1 MKAIL
6 ITSSI
11 LILLIAALR
20 PLLRGR
26 IDPRIQYALWLAAA
40 LRLLIPGNLFTSA
53 YSALALL
60 ERADR
65 GPGIVETIGQTPI
78 PAQSYDS
85 ARAQVVEEYRRQGV
99 PEAQLTPSD
108 LMAID
113 TQARELMHGPTLAE
127 LAAKCARPLWLGGAA
142 AMALWFGAVNWK
154 LRRRLRGAR
163 RIEADCPLPVYVT
176 DALPSPCLC
185 GALRPR
191 IYVTPAA
198 LDGPDRLRH
207 VLAHELTHYRHKDPW
222 WALVR
227 CACLCLYW
235 FDPLVWWAAALSR
248 QDCELACD
256 EGAIRAL
263 GEGERIPYGRT
274 LVGLIAAGRTPLLQT
289 ATTMTGGKRRVRER
303 VKLIARR
310 PKTVIAVA
318 LALALIV
325 GCAVGCTFSGA
336 PEGGTPIS
344 ATADS
349 LPERLRDLPAE
360 LSGYVDARQAEPG
373 ALATYRLTVPADWED
388 ERFAD
393 ILSVCSFQKE
403 GFRGW
408 PADGEDSLWEMAAQ
422 SDTRYY
428 AIRRWRE
435 ELYPGGYEFWDIHRD
450 VRAFVEKTLLETE
463 GVEPYTPAQPLSTL
477 AARLNGIPEE
487 LQPQVVNRPED
498 TSVLGQDGVLASYW
512 WDVPADWE
520 YDFMPWLLTVYQWD
534 QARFEQHLNP
544 QGNGGY
550 GAFDDVVVFARG
562 SGHYYVF
569 DQPAA
574 GRFKME
580 GAEEYTAA
588 YQAIRAFAEKT
599 VLETQDV
606 EPYTPAQPVDTL
618 QARLRNLP
626 AELQPDVVIREADI
640 PQDGSTRLAVSYWMK
655 LSEEEWAVGAGY
667 LAGVYLWNEEKFLSA
682 FYYGD
687 HSGMTCFARTDDNYY
702 FVITQPTSAAYPRDT
717 GPERYQELFDAVP
730 EFVRETV
737 LAAQG
742 VEPFDPEDALTPAQA
757 DIKSVTDAIANAPS
771 LNMALTVK
779 RDDGASAGYIR
790 KDVTDYDSYWVHQL
804 NALVIDFEWEAF
816 PDNIP
821 DDLLHSMQRGGGLT
835 ISVPD
840 GPALIL
846 HQTDNVI
853 WISHGDG
860 EGTTLYRAVSRHG
873 VPLEPD
879 SSMASPGPYH
889 HLRIW
894 FDEVDIAALRAPS
907 AFIPDDGRSHEDIAR
922 GWAEGWE
929 GAMTTAVPGG
939 FHTCTYVDVRD
950 VRVETD
956 WPEHMRRSAAQRIGQ
971 AAEDFGKTWFPFGY
985 QTVFIPENQTSKM
998 QLMAG
1003 STEDYVGD
1011 DAPEGAYIYGR
1022 VGYMILTD
1030 QGWTCREVGTG
1041 W

>member
-40 LRLLIPGNLFTSA
+40 LRLLLPGSLFTSA

-65 GPGIVETIGQTPI
+65 GAEIVETIGQTPI

-113 TQARELMHGPTLAE
+113 TQARELMRGPTLAE
-127 LAAKCARPLWLGGAA
+127 LAAKYARPVWLGGAA
-142 AMALWFGAVNWK
+142 LMALWFAAVNWK
-154 LRRRLRGAR
+154 LRRRLRDAR

-191 IYVTPAA
+191 LYVTPAA

-207 VLAHELTHYRHKDPW
+207 VLAHELTHYRHRDHW

-235 FDPLVWWAAALSR
+235 FDPLAWWAAALSR

-256 EGAIRAL
+256 EGAIRVL
-263 GEGERIPYGRT
+263 GEAERIPYGRT

-303 VKLIARR
+303 VKLIARG
-310 PKTVIAVA
+310 PKTVIALA
-318 LALALIV
+318 LAAALIV

-336 PEGGTPIS
+336 PEVPLD
-344 ATADS
+344 AQREPQ
-349 LPERLRDLPAE
+349 LLDLP
-360 LSGYVDARQAEPG
+360 S
-373 ALATYRLTVPADWED
+373 
-388 ERFAD
+388 
-393 ILSVCSFQKE
+393 
-403 GFRGW
+403 
-408 PADGEDSLWEMAAQ
+408 
-422 SDTRYY
+422 
-428 AIRRWRE
+428 
-435 ELYPGGYEFWDIHRD
+435 
-450 VRAFVEKTLLETE
+450 
-463 GVEPYTPAQPLSTL
+463 
-477 AARLNGIPEE
+477 RLNDIPEE
-487 LQPQVVNRPED
+487 LQPQVVNRPEN

-512 WDVPADWE
+512 WDVPAEWE
-520 YDFMPWLLTVYQWD
+520 YELMPWLLTVYQWD
-534 QARFEQHLNP
+534 QARFEEHLHP

-550 GAFDDVVVFARG
+550 GAFDDVVVFAQDNN
-562 SGHYYVF
+562 GHYFVF
-569 DQPAA
+569 DQPTS

-580 GAEEYTAA
+580 DAEEYTAA
-588 YQAIRAFAEKT
+588 FQTIRAFAEKT
-599 VLETQDV
+599 VLETQGV
-606 EPYTPAQPVDTL
+606 EPYTPAQPADTL

-626 AELQPDVVIREADI
+626 AELQSDVVLREVDI
-640 PQDGSTRLAVSYWMK
+640 PEDGSTVFAVSYWMK
-655 LSEEEWAVGAGY
+655 LSEEEWDAGAGH
-667 LAGVYLWNEEKFLSA
+667 LANVYLWSETAFHSA
-682 FYYGD
+682 FYEGD
-687 HSGMTCFARTDDNYY
+687 HSGMTCFARTDDNCY

-742 VEPFDPEDALTPAQA
+742 VEPFDPDALTPAQA

-771 LNMALTVK
+771 LTMALSVT
-779 RDDGASAGYIR
+779 RDDGTGAGYIR
-790 KDVTDYDSYWVHQL
+790 RDVTDYDSYWVRRL
-804 NALVIDFEWEAF
+804 NTLATDFEWEAF
-816 PDNIP
+816 TDHIP
-821 DDLLHSMQRGGGLT
+821 DELLKSMQQDSVLT
-835 ISVPD
+835 ISVPNG

-846 HQTDNVI
+846 HQRDDVI
-853 WISHGDG
+853 WASHGDG
-860 EGTTLYRAVSRHG
+860 KGTTLYQ
-873 VPLEPD
+873 
-879 SSMASPGPYH
+879 ASPHNPEETLGTHPFLWPGPYGK
-889 HLRIW
+889 LRGW
-894 FDEVDIAALRAPS
+894 FDEVDIAALRASS
-907 AFIPDDGRSHEDIAR
+907 AFIPDDGRSHEEIAR
-922 GWAEGWE
+922 AWAEGWE
-929 GAMTTAVPGG
+929 GAMTKAAPGG
-939 FHTCTYVDVRD
+939 LYTCAYVDVRN

-956 WPEHMRRSAAQRIGQ
+956 WPENMRRSSAQRIGQ
-971 AAEDFGKTWFPFGY
+971 AVEDFGKTWFPFGY
-985 QTVFIPENQTSKM
+985 QTVFVPENSSALM

-1003 STEDYVGD
+1003 STEEYAGD
-1011 DAPEGAYIYGR
+1011 DAPEGACTYGC
-1022 VGYMILTD
+1022 VGYMILTE

>member
-113 TQARELMHGPTLAE
+113 TQARELMRGPTLAE

-198 LDGPDRLRH
+198 LDGPERLRH
-207 VLAHELTHYRHKDPW
+207 VLAHELTHYRHRDPW

-263 GEGERIPYGRT
+263 GEAERIPYGRT

-289 ATTMTGGKRRVRER
+289 ATTMTGGRRRVRER

-310 PKTVIAVA
+310 PKTVIA
-318 LALALIV
+318 LALAAALLV

-336 PEGGTPIS
+336 PETPLDAQREPQLLDLPS
-344 ATADS
+344 RLND
-349 LPERLRDLPAE
+349 LPEE
-360 LSGYVDARQAEPG
+360 LGAKVSTQDTESG

-435 ELYPGGYEFWDIHRD
+435 ELYPSGYEYWDVHRD

-463 GVEPYTPAQPLSTL
+463 GVEPYSPGQPADTL
-477 AARLNGIPEE
+477 PARLLDIPEE
-487 LQPQVVNRPED
+487 LRADVTALPGGEPTATLNDDFTALAQYWMIRP
-498 TSVLGQDGVLASYW
+498 W
-512 WDVPADWE
+512 AD
-520 YDFMPWLLTVYQWD
+520 YDETGMGWLLTVYRWD
-534 QARFEQHLNP
+534 QAQFERYYPELEVT
-544 QGNGGY
+544 GG
-550 GAFDDVVVFARG
+550 VNCFAKDEKF
-562 SGHYYVF
+562 YYVTF
-569 DQPAA
+569 RATDARAPSSETGYADT
-574 GRFKME
+574 FE
-580 GAEEYTAA
+580 
-588 YQAIRAFAEKT
+588 AIRAFAEKV
-599 VLETQDV
+599 VLETEGV
-606 EPYTPAQPVDTL
+606 EPLAPRADTL
-618 QARLRNLP
+618 LERLRNLP

-655 LSEEEWAVGAGY
+655 LSEEEWAVGSGY

-682 FYYGD
+682 FFYGD

-929 GAMTTAVPGG
+929 GAMAKAVPGG

-956 WPEHMRRSAAQRIGQ
+956 WPENMRRSAAQRIGQ
-971 AAEDFGKTWFPFGY
+971 AVEDFGKTWFPFGY

>member
-26 IDPRIQYALWLAAA
+26 IDPRIQYALWLAVA

-65 GPGIVETIGQTPI
+65 GAEIVETIGQTPI

-99 PEAQLTPSD
+99 SEAQLTPSD

-113 TQARELMHGPTLAE
+113 AEVRELMRGPTLAE
-127 LAAKCARPLWLGGAA
+127 LAAKYARPLWLGGAA
-142 AMALWFGAVNWK
+142 LMALWFVAVNWK
-154 LRRRLRGAR
+154 LRRRLRGAQ

-191 IYVTPAA
+191 LYVTPAA

-207 VLAHELTHYRHKDPW
+207 VLAHELTHYRHKDHW

-263 GEGERIPYGRT
+263 GEEERIPYGRT
-274 LVGLIAAGRTPLLQT
+274 LVGMIAAGRTSLLQT

-310 PKTVIAVA
+310 PKTVIA
-318 LALALIV
+318 LALAAALLV

-336 PEGGTPIS
+336 PETPLDAQREPQLLDLPS
-344 ATADS
+344 RLND
-349 LPERLRDLPAE
+349 LPEE
-360 LSGYVDARQAEPG
+360 LAAKVSTQDTESG
-373 ALATYRLTVPADWED
+373 ALATYRLAVLADWENPA
-388 ERFAD
+388 FAY
-393 ILSVCSFQKE
+393 ILSVYSFQKE

-408 PADGEDSLWEMAAQ
+408 PSDSDDSVWEVVAQ
-422 SDTRYY
+422 SGTHYY
-428 AIRRWRE
+428 AVHRWRE
-435 ELYPGGYEFWDIHRD
+435 ELYPSGYEYWDVHRA
-450 VRAFVEKTLLETE
+450 VREYVEKVLFSTE
-463 GVEPYTPAQPLSTL
+463 GVEQIEPGFYLNPAQP
-477 AARLNGIPEE
+477 
-487 LQPQVVNRPED
+487 
-498 TSVLGQDGVLASYW
+498 
-512 WDVPADWE
+512 
-520 YDFMPWLLTVYQWD
+520 
-534 QARFEQHLNP
+534 
-544 QGNGGY
+544 
-550 GAFDDVVVFARG
+550 
-562 SGHYYVF
+562 
-569 DQPAA
+569 
-574 GRFKME
+574 
-580 GAEEYTAA
+580 A
-588 YQAIRAFAEKT
+588 YS
-599 VLETQDV
+599 
-606 EPYTPAQPVDTL
+606 L
-618 QARLRNLP
+618 QARLRDLP
-626 AELQPDVVIREADI
+626 AELQSDVALREVDI
-640 PQDGSTRLAVSYWMK
+640 PEDGSTVFAVSYWMK
-655 LSEEEWAVGAGY
+655 LSEEEWAVGAGH
-667 LAGVYLWNEEKFLSA
+667 LANVYLWSEAQFHSA
-682 FYYGD
+682 FYEGD
-687 HSGMTCFARTDDNYY
+687 HSGMTCFARTDDHYY

-742 VEPFDPEDALTPAQA
+742 VEPFDPDALTPAQA

-779 RDDGASAGYIR
+779 QDDGASAAYIR
-790 KDVTDYDSYWVHQL
+790 RDVTDYDSYWVRRL
-804 NALVIDFEWEAF
+804 NTLAVDFEWEAF
-816 PDNIP
+816 TDHIP
-821 DDLLHSMQRGGGLT
+821 DELLKSMQQDSALT
-835 ISVPD
+835 ISVPNG

-846 HQTDNVI
+846 HQRDDVI
-853 WISHGDG
+853 WASHGDG
-860 EGTTLYRAVSRHG
+860 KGTTLYQ
-873 VPLEPD
+873 
-879 SSMASPGPYH
+879 ASPHNPEETLGTHPFLWPGPYGK
-889 HLRIW
+889 LRGW
-894 FDEVDIAALRAPS
+894 FDEVDVAALRAPS
-907 AFIPDDGRSHEDIAR
+907 AFIPDDGQSHEEIAR
-922 GWAEGWE
+922 AWAEGWE
-929 GAMTTAVPGG
+929 GAMAKAAPGG
-939 FHTCTYVDVRD
+939 RYTCTYVDVRD
-950 VRVETD
+950 VQVETD
-956 WPEHMRRSAAQRIGQ
+956 WPENSRRSSAQRLGQ
-971 AAEDFGKTWFPFGY
+971 AVEDFGKTWFPFGY
-985 QTVFIPENQTSKM
+985 QTVFIPENENAM
-998 QLMAG
+998 NELMAG
-1003 STEDYVGD
+1003 STEEYAVGG
-1011 DAPEGAYIYGR
+1011 APDRMLHAGR

-1030 QGWTCREVGTG
+1030 QGWTCQEPGCTG

>member
-6 ITSSI
+6 LTSSI

-60 ERADR
+60 QR
-65 GPGIVETIGQTPI
+65 GSDPTRIVETIGQIPI
-78 PAQSYDS
+78 PTRTYGS
-85 ARAQVVEEYRRQGV
+85 AWDQALQEFEQENGPITTVAESRDLHAYEQVDYRAQT
-99 PEAQLTPSD
+99 LFWS
-108 LMAID
+108 
-113 TQARELMHGPTLAE
+113 GPTLAE
-127 LAAKCARPLWLGGAA
+127 LAAKCARPIWLGGAA
-142 AMALWFGAVNWK
+142 ATALWFAAVNWR
-154 LRRRLRGAR
+154 LRRRLRDAQ

-263 GEGERIPYGRT
+263 GEEERIPYGRT
-274 LVGLIAAGRTPLLQT
+274 LVGMIAAGRTSLLQT

-310 PKTVIAVA
+310 PKTVIA
-318 LALALIV
+318 LALAVALLV

-336 PEGGTPIS
+336 PETPLDAQREPQLLDLPS
-344 ATADS
+344 RLND
-349 LPERLRDLPAE
+349 LPEE
-360 LSGYVDARQAEPG
+360 LGAKVSTQDTESG
-373 ALATYRLTVPADWED
+373 ALATYRLTVLADWED

-408 PADGEDSLWEMAAQ
+408 PAGGEDCLWEMTAQ

-428 AIRRWRE
+428 AVRRWRE
-435 ELYPGGYEFWDIHRD
+435 ELYPSGYEFWDIHRD

-463 GVEPYTPAQPLSTL
+463 GVEPYSP
-477 AARLNGIPEE
+477 I
-487 LQPQVVNRPED
+487 
-498 TSVLGQDGVLASYW
+498 
-512 WDVPADWE
+512 
-520 YDFMPWLLTVYQWD
+520 
-534 QARFEQHLNP
+534 
-544 QGNGGY
+544 
-550 GAFDDVVVFARG
+550 
-562 SGHYYVF
+562 
-569 DQPAA
+569 QPA
-574 GRFKME
+574 
-580 GAEEYTAA
+580 
-588 YQAIRAFAEKT
+588 
-599 VLETQDV
+599 
-606 EPYTPAQPVDTL
+606 DTL
-618 QARLRNLP
+618 QARLRDLP
-626 AELQPDVVIREADI
+626 AELQADVALREVDI
-640 PQDGSTRLAVSYWMK
+640 PQDGSTEFAVSYWMK

-779 RDDGASAGYIR
+779 QDDGASAAYIR
-790 KDVTDYDSYWVHQL
+790 RDVTNYDSYWVHQL
-804 NALVIDFEWEAF
+804 NALVLDFEWEAF
-816 PDNIP
+816 TDNIP
-821 DDLLHSMQRGGGLT
+821 DELLHSMQRGGGLT

-873 VPLEPD
+873 VPLDQD

-907 AFIPDDGRSHEDIAR
+907 AFIPNDGRSHEEIAR
-922 GWAEGWE
+922 AWAEGWE
-929 GAMTTAVPGG
+929 GAMAKAVPGG
-939 FHTCTYVDVRD
+939 FRTCTYVDVRD

-956 WPEHMRRSAAQRIGQ
+956 WPENVRSSSAQRIGQ
-971 AAEDFGKTWFPFGY
+971 PVEDFGKTWFPFGY
-985 QTVFIPENQTSKM
+985 QVVFIPENQTSKM

-1003 STEDYVGD
+1003 STEDYAGD
-1011 DAPEGAYIYGR
+1011 DAPEGAYTYGL

-1030 QGWTCREVGTG
+1030 QGWTCWEPGCTG

>member
-26 IDPRIQYALWLAAA
+26 IDPRIQYALWLAVA

-65 GPGIVETIGQTPI
+65 GPGIAETIGQIPI
-78 PAQSYDS
+78 PTRTYGS
-85 ARAQVVEEYRRQGV
+85 AWDQALREFEQENGPITVIAESRGLYAYEQVDYRAQT
-99 PEAQLTPSD
+99 LFLS
-108 LMAID
+108 
-113 TQARELMHGPTLAE
+113 GPTLAE

-154 LRRRLRGAR
+154 LRRRLRGAQ

-207 VLAHELTHYRHKDPW
+207 VLAHELTHYRHKDHW

-263 GEGERIPYGRT
+263 GEAERIPYGRT

-336 PEGGTPIS
+336 PEGGKPMS

-349 LPERLRDLPAE
+349 LQARLQDIPEDLKGDVISHPWPSMPVGLADYW
-360 LSGYVDARQAEPG
+360 LDGAADWDSDSAMGWLVSVRQWDQAQFENWIYNDEPG
-373 ALATYRLTVPADWED
+373 NFQVFARDSKSYYAFMRPTGVEYDLED
-388 ERFAD
+388 AERYA
-393 ILSVCSFQKE
+393 
-403 GFRGW
+403 
-408 PADGEDSLWEMAAQ
+408 AAQ
-422 SDTRYY
+422 Q
-428 AIRRWRE
+428 AIW
-435 ELYPGGYEFWDIHRD
+435 
-450 VRAFVEKTLLETE
+450 AFAEKTVLETE
-463 GVEPYTPAQPLSTL
+463 GVEPYTPAQP
-477 AARLNGIPEE
+477 A
-487 LQPQVVNRPED
+487 
-498 TSVLGQDGVLASYW
+498 
-512 WDVPADWE
+512 
-520 YDFMPWLLTVYQWD
+520 
-534 QARFEQHLNP
+534 
-544 QGNGGY
+544 
-550 GAFDDVVVFARG
+550 
-562 SGHYYVF
+562 
-569 DQPAA
+569 
-574 GRFKME
+574 
-580 GAEEYTAA
+580 
-588 YQAIRAFAEKT
+588 
-599 VLETQDV
+599 
-606 EPYTPAQPVDTL
+606 DTL

-626 AELQPDVVIREADI
+626 AELQSDVVLREVDI
-640 PQDGSTRLAVSYWMK
+640 PLDGSTVFAVSYWMK
-655 LSEEEWAVGAGY
+655 LSEEEWDVGAGH
-667 LAGVYLWNEEKFLSA
+667 LANVYLWSERQFHSA
-682 FYYGD
+682 FYEGD
-687 HSGMTCFARTDDNYY
+687 HSGMTCFARTDDHYY

-742 VEPFDPEDALTPAQA
+742 VEPFDPDALTPAQA

-771 LNMALTVK
+771 LTMALSVT
-779 RDDGASAGYIR
+779 RDDGTGAGYIR
-790 KDVTDYDSYWVHQL
+790 RDVTDYDSYWVRRL
-804 NALVIDFEWEAF
+804 NTLATDFEWEAF
-816 PDNIP
+816 TDHIP
-821 DDLLHSMQRGGGLT
+821 DELLQSMQQDSALT
-835 ISVPD
+835 ISVPNG

-846 HQTDNVI
+846 HQRDDVI
-853 WISHGDG
+853 WASHGDG
-860 EGTTLYRAVSRHG
+860 KGTTLYQ
-873 VPLEPD
+873 
-879 SSMASPGPYH
+879 ASPHNPNETLGTHPFLWPGPYGK
-889 HLRIW
+889 LRGW

-922 GWAEGWE
+922 AWAEGWE
-929 GAMTTAVPGG
+929 SAMAKTAPGG
-939 FHTCTYVDVRD
+939 RYTCTYVDVRD

-956 WPEHMRRSAAQRIGQ
+956 WPENMRRSSAQRIGQ

-985 QTVFIPENQTSKM
+985 QTVFVPENGNARNE
-998 QLMAG
+998 LLAG
-1003 STEDYVGD
+1003 STEEYAGD
-1011 DAPEGAYIYGR
+1011 GAPEGAYTYGR

>member
-26 IDPRIQYALWLAAA
+26 IDPRIQYALWLAVA
-40 LRLLIPGNLFTSA
+40 LRLLIPGHLFTSA

-60 ERADR
+60 QR
-65 GPGIVETIGQTPI
+65 GSDPTRIVETIGQIPI
-78 PAQSYDS
+78 PTRTYGS
-85 ARAQVVEEYRRQGV
+85 AWDQALREFEQENGPITVIAESRGLHAYEQVDYRAQT
-99 PEAQLTPSD
+99 LFWS
-108 LMAID
+108 
-113 TQARELMHGPTLAE
+113 GPTLAE

-142 AMALWFGAVNWK
+142 AMALWFAAVNWK
-154 LRRRLRGAR
+154 LRRRLRGAQ

-191 IYVTPAA
+191 IYVTPAT

-207 VLAHELTHYRHKDPW
+207 VLAHELTHYRHRDPW

-235 FDPLVWWAAALSR
+235 FNPLVWWAASLSR

-263 GEGERIPYGRT
+263 GEAERIPYGRT

-318 LALALIV
+318 LAAALLV

-336 PEGGTPIS
+336 PEMPLD
-344 ATADS
+344 AQREPQ
-349 LPERLRDLPAE
+349 LLDLP
-360 LSGYVDARQAEPG
+360 S
-373 ALATYRLTVPADWED
+373 
-388 ERFAD
+388 
-393 ILSVCSFQKE
+393 
-403 GFRGW
+403 
-408 PADGEDSLWEMAAQ
+408 
-422 SDTRYY
+422 
-428 AIRRWRE
+428 
-435 ELYPGGYEFWDIHRD
+435 
-450 VRAFVEKTLLETE
+450 
-463 GVEPYTPAQPLSTL
+463 
-477 AARLNGIPEE
+477 RLNDVPEE
-487 LQPQVVNRPED
+487 LQPQVVNRPEN

-534 QARFEQHLNP
+534 QTRLEEHLHP

-550 GAFDDVVVFARG
+550 GAFDDVVVFAQDNN
-562 SGHYYVF
+562 GHYFVF
-569 DQPAA
+569 DQPAPR
-574 GRFKME
+574 RFKME

-588 YQAIRAFAEKT
+588 FQTIRAFAEKI
-599 VLETQDV
+599 VLETEGV
-606 EPYTPAQPVDTL
+606 EPYFPDQSSL
-618 QARLRNLP
+618 QARLRDLP
-626 AELQPDVVIREADI
+626 AELQADVALREVDI
-640 PQDGSTRLAVSYWMK
+640 SQDGSTRFAVSYWMK

-667 LAGVYLWNEEKFLSA
+667 LAGVYLWSEEAFLSA

-730 EFVRETV
+730 KFVRETV

-771 LNMALTVK
+771 LNMALTIK
-779 RDDGASAGYIR
+779 RDDGTNAAYIHR
-790 KDVTDYDSYWVHQL
+790 DVTDYDSYWVHQL
-804 NALVIDFEWEAF
+804 NTLVMDFEWEAF
-816 PDNIP
+816 PGNIP

-846 HQTDNVI
+846 HQTDTVI
-853 WISHGDG
+853 WVSHGDG
-860 EGTTLYRAVSRHG
+860 EGTTLYQAVSRHG

-879 SSMASPGPYH
+879 SSMASPAPYH

-922 GWAEGWE
+922 AWAEGWE
-929 GAMTTAVPGG
+929 GAMVKAVPGG

-950 VRVETD
+950 VQVETD

-971 AAEDFGKTWFPFGY
+971 AVEDFGKTWFPFGY

-1003 STEDYVGD
+1003 STEDYAGD
-1011 DAPEGAYIYGR
+1011 DAPEGAYTYGC

-1030 QGWTCREVGTG
+1030 EGWTCREVGTG